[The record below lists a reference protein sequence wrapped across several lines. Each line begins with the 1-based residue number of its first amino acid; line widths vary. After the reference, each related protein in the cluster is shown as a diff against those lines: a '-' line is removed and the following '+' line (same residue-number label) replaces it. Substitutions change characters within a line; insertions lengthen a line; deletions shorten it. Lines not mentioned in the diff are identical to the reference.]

1 MHPRTPVLVAEY
13 LNGNRHWQSI
23 DKYSREDVGAWLDVV
38 RTASGKEFQTQNK
51 GPFTYDDV
59 CEMFGYLGLLC
70 PHLGTDLPFNLQ
82 NEHNLS
88 YLVCFL
94 SNPLPPLQP

>member
-51 GPFTYDDV
+51 GPYTYDYV
-59 CEMFGYLGLLC
+59 REKFGFLDLLC
-70 PHLGTDLPFNLQ
+70 PHYLGADLPYKINTT
-82 NEHNLS
+82 S
-88 YLVCFL
+88 AT
-94 SNPLPPLQP
+94 